1 MVSEPVSMRGQRM
14 GSLVRSSTPALEY
27 PLVKTLDEI
36 MVLLTRFHRHVM
48 ELLVAKKLR
57 IMVLLTRLHRH
68 AMVHSPAKKL
78 GRMKEDTLSSLP
90 IVATL
95 TMLVVSE
102 IYG

>member
-78 GRMKEDTLSSLP
+78 GRMKDTLSSLP

-102 IYG
+102 IYA